1 MDSVALGHIA
11 ATLADNI
18 YELAGYGKT
27 LVYLPLLVATKG
39 ILLEL
44 RQLTSDHP
52 HIEMNSSSFCI
63 SGAPFRHYSKD
74 SSAETVIEPP
84 KQPLVICTH

>member
-1 MDSVALGHIA
+1 MDSVALSHIA
-11 ATLADNI
+11 ATRVDDI

-27 LVYLPLLVATKG
+27 LVYLPLLVAAKG

-52 HIEMNSSSFCI
+52 HIGMNSSSFCI
-63 SGAPFRHYSKD
+63 SGALFRRYSKD
-74 SSAETVIEPP
+74 SSAETIIELP
-84 KQPLVICTH
+84 KQPLVICKH